1 MDFLIKMPASQRDKC
16 INHAEIIL
24 KAEAAIKVTPPHI
37 TDHTAPLSQGGIN
50 DFYSSA
56 DYFWP
61 NPDTADGL
69 PYIRK
74 DGETNPGNFVA
85 HRYSMRTMRTCVAY
99 LAAAYH
105 ITSDERYA
113 VAAIRFLRE
122 FFLDDATKM
131 NPHLLYAQAI
141 PGICH
146 GRGIGIIDTLH
157 LADVAVAISTLEWSP
172 SMPADVSKGLHEWFA
187 AYLNWMTTHP
197 QGIDEMNTNN
207 NHTVCWS
214 VQAAIFARYTGNKEV
229 IDLCRKLYKEV
240 YLPDQMATD
249 GSFPREIDRTKP
261 YIYSCFIVDN
271 LVNICH
277 ILSTKDDN
285 LWEFSLP
292 DGRGIRKAIDFIVPY
307 MTDISKWNYHKDVL
321 HFDEMPPA
329 MPFLLFAGAAYGRD
343 DYVDLWTELAKKP
356 QGDEMRRNIA
366 IRQPYNW
373 GLYDEGIR
381 GQN

>member
-1 MDFLIKMPASQRDKC
+1 MDFLIKMQASQASKC
-16 INHAEIIL
+16 FSYTEIIA
-24 KAEAAIKVTPPHI
+24 KAESALKITPPHI
-37 TDHTAPLSQGGIN
+37 TDNQAPLSQGGPH

-61 NPDTADGL
+61 NPSTADNL

-85 HRYSMRTMRTCVAY
+85 HRHSMRIMRTCTAH

-105 ITSDERYA
+105 ITGNEGYA
-113 VAAIRFLRE
+113 VAAVRFLKE

-157 LADVAVAISTLEWSP
+157 LADVPVAVSLLNDSP
-172 SMPADVSKGLHEWFA
+172 AMTNDIFIGLKEWFA
-187 AYLNWMTTHP
+187 AYLNWITTHP

-207 NHTVCWS
+207 NHSVCWS
-214 VQAAIFARYTGNKEV
+214 VQAATFAKFTGNQEV
-229 IDLCRKLYKEV
+229 INLICKLYKEV
-240 YLPDQMATD
+240 YLPDQMAAD

-261 YIYSCFIVDN
+261 YMYSCFIVDN
-271 LVNICH
+271 MANLCH
-277 ILSTKDDN
+277 ILSAKDDN
-285 LWEFSLP
+285 LWEYELA
-292 DGRGIRKAIDFIVPY
+292 DGRGIKKAMDYVTPFIA
-307 MTDISKWNYHKDVL
+307 DISKWTYPKDVQY
-321 HFDEMPPA
+321 FEEMPPA
-329 MPFLLFAGAAYGRD
+329 MPFLLLAGAAYGRD
-343 DYVDLWTELAKKP
+343 DYIELWAKLSKKP
-356 QGDEMRRNIA
+356 QGDELRRNIA

-373 GLYDEGIR
+373 MV
-381 GQN
+381 